1 MANSEFT
8 SRKIIEVFS
17 NAALK
22 TLLEFGPSVRTAVL
36 YHMEKMQRLLVEEI
50 LHDPV
55 RFSKLLEMIF
65 SAGATIIENKI
76 IESMCVELSLD
87 SDLVGRGSFEE
98 RLAKIR
104 NLRAR
109 DSAPQMF
116 YLRALEQTMR

>member
-1 MANSEFT
+1 
-8 SRKIIEVFS
+8 
-17 NAALK
+17 
-22 TLLEFGPSVRTAVL
+22 
-36 YHMEKMQRLLVEEI
+36 MEKMQRLLVEEI